1 MKLSDI
7 TSGAPKAGKGEKTA
21 FAVRMIHY
29 KKLIPS
35 EENRYSMNEI
45 EELAN
50 MIELA
55 GGVKQNL
62 LAKKIAPEE
71 YELISGHRRRAAVEY
86 LVEKKGLRQ
95 YEMVPVHLES
105 AGSAADRLMMYL
117 SNAGQRKK
125 SDYDR
130 MIELEGVTGAL
141 WELQAGTEDDRKKFC
156 EFCEVEVPEKIG
168 GRAFREVVAR
178 KLGLSVTKYANLAH
192 ISKNLSPELK
202 ARFESGEIGI
212 STANVAA
219 ALSPEGQEQL
229 AKEKTIS
236 LEDARKVKE
245 EEQRKQEEQE
255 EEQSPGQMSIE
266 DYLDSPEEAEGE
278 EKGNAVKI
286 EGHAK
291 APEAE
296 MERNQLEPD
305 QPRKEASHHIRI
317 GTEEYRKIVRAE
329 KLYKLLK
336 NDQDFRLGDVVGM
349 MRFQDGRNTGKV
361 IWCRITYI
369 EEDVN
374 GLDEKYCIIGFQI
387 LRYDPE

>member
-7 TSGAPKAGKGEKTA
+7 TSGAPAAGKGEKTA
-21 FAVRMIHY
+21 FTVRMIHY
-29 KKLIPS
+29 KKLTPS

-86 LVEKKGLRQ
+86 LVEKKGLKQ

-141 WELQAGTEDDRKKFC
+141 WELQAGTEEDRKKFC
-156 EFCEVEVPEKIG
+156 EFCEVEVSEEIG

-255 EEQSPGQMSIE
+255 EEQPTGQMSIG
-266 DYLDSPEEAEGE
+266 DYLDSPEEAEKE
-278 EKGNAVKI
+278 EKEHAVKI

-296 MERNQLEPD
+296 LERNQLEPD
-305 QPRKEASHHIRI
+305 QPRKEASHQIRI
-317 GTEEYRKIVRAE
+317 GTEEYRNIVSAE

-336 NDQDFRLGDVVGM
+336 NDQDFRLGDVVEM

-361 IWCRITYI
+361 IRCRITYI
-369 EEDVN
+369 EENVN
-374 GLDEKYCIIGFQI
+374 GLNEKYCIIGFQI

>member
-7 TSGAPKAGKGEKTA
+7 TSGTPAAGKGEKAA
-21 FAVRMIHY
+21 FTVRMINY

-86 LVEKKGLRQ
+86 LVEKKGLKQ

-130 MIELEGVTGAL
+130 MVEMEGVTGAL
-141 WELQAGTEDDRKKFC
+141 WELQAGTEEDRKKFC
-156 EFCEVEVPEKIG
+156 EFCEVDIPERIG

-212 STANVAA
+212 STANAA
-219 ALSPEGQEQL
+219 ASLSPEGQKQL
-229 AKEKTIS
+229 AKEKNIS
-236 LEDARKVKE
+236 LEDARKAKE
-245 EEQRKQEEQE
+245 EEQKNKDEQE
-255 EEQSPGQMSIE
+255 EEQLPGQMNIE
-266 DYLDSPEEAEGE
+266 DYLDSSEEAETE
-278 EKGNAVKI
+278 EKKYPVKI
-286 EGHAK
+286 DGHAK
-291 APEAE
+291 VPEQE
-296 MERNQLEPD
+296 LERKQLEPD
-305 QPRKEASHHIRI
+305 QPRKEASHQVRI
-317 GTEEYRKIVRAE
+317 GAEEYGSIVRSE

-336 NDQDFRLGDVVGM
+336 NDQDFRLGDLVEM
-349 MRFQDGRNTGKV
+349 MRFRDGRNTGKS
-361 IWCRITYI
+361 ISCRITYM
-369 EEDVN
+369 EENVN
-374 GLDEKYCIIGFQI
+374 GLDEKYCIIGLQV
-387 LRYDPE
+387 LRHDPE

>member
-7 TSGAPKAGKGEKTA
+7 TSGTPAAGKGEKAA
-21 FAVRMIHY
+21 FTVRMINY

-86 LVEKKGLRQ
+86 LVEKKGMKQ

-130 MIELEGVTGAL
+130 MVEMEGVTGAL
-141 WELQAGTEDDRKKFC
+141 WELQAGTEEDRKKFC
-156 EFCEVEVPEKIG
+156 EFCEVDVPERIG

-212 STANVAA
+212 STANAA
-219 ALSPEGQEQL
+219 ASLSLEGQKQL
-229 AKEKTIS
+229 AKEKNIS
-236 LEDARKVKE
+236 LEDARKAKE
-245 EEQRKQEEQE
+245 EEQKNKEEQE
-255 EEQSPGQMSIE
+255 EEQLPGQMNIG
-266 DYLDSPEEAEGE
+266 DYLDSPEEAETE
-278 EKGNAVKI
+278 EKKYPVKI
-286 EGHAK
+286 DGHAK
-291 APEAE
+291 VPEQE
-296 MERNQLEPD
+296 LERKQLEPD
-305 QPRKEASHHIRI
+305 QPRKEASHQVRI
-317 GTEEYRKIVRAE
+317 GAEEYGSIVRSE

-336 NDQDFRLGDVVGM
+336 NDQDFRLGDVVEM
-349 MRFQDGRNTGKV
+349 MRFRDGRNTGKS
-361 IWCRITYI
+361 ISCRITYM
-369 EEDVN
+369 EENVN
-374 GLDEKYCIIGFQI
+374 GLDEKYCIIGLQV
-387 LRYDPE
+387 LRHDPE

>member
-7 TSGAPKAGKGEKTA
+7 TSGTPAAGKGEKAA
-21 FAVRMIHY
+21 FTVRMINY

-86 LVEKKGLRQ
+86 LVEKKGLKQ

-130 MIELEGVTGAL
+130 MVEMEGVTGAL
-141 WELQAGTEDDRKKFC
+141 WELQAGTEEDRKKFC
-156 EFCEVEVPEKIG
+156 EFCEVDIPERIG

-212 STANVAA
+212 STANAA
-219 ALSPEGQEQL
+219 ASLSPEGQKQL
-229 AKEKTIS
+229 AKEKNIS
-236 LEDARKVKE
+236 LEDARKAKE
-245 EEQRKQEEQE
+245 EEQKNKEEQE
-255 EEQSPGQMSIE
+255 EEQLPGQMNIE
-266 DYLDSPEEAEGE
+266 DYLDSSEEAETE
-278 EKGNAVKI
+278 EKKYPVKI
-286 EGHAK
+286 DGHAK
-291 APEAE
+291 VPEQE
-296 MERNQLEPD
+296 LERKQLEPD
-305 QPRKEASHHIRI
+305 QPRKEASHQVRI
-317 GTEEYRKIVRAE
+317 GAEEYGSIVRSE

-336 NDQDFRLGDVVGM
+336 NDQDFRLGDLVEM
-349 MRFQDGRNTGKV
+349 MRFRDGRNTGKS
-361 IWCRITYI
+361 ISCRITYM
-369 EEDVN
+369 EENVN
-374 GLDEKYCIIGFQI
+374 GLDEKYCIIGLQV
-387 LRYDPE
+387 LRHDPE